1 MLASHSPAGEQGCY
15 SPAHLRMVRHMSFA
29 HRMRKPRSLVTNG
42 RRVALALCGAVLIS
56 ALLTS
61 CSGSDSGSA
70 ANDVPQVGLMHV
82 GTDHVPP
89 SFPALATELR
99 EKFGWDVPEANVARC
114 ADVKKILKSCDIRG
128 KDVELEW
135 RNLEPFEADTQASV
149 FVRQGVDV
157 IVAFEDASIAA
168 AQKATAGMP
177 HPTPIVFLHPSDPVR
192 QGLTDS
198 LSRPDRN
205 LTGVFGAR
213 DVVAKQLERYQLLVP
228 KLRRVLTLVDPTD
241 TKTTPVLLVQYK
253 TAAARLQ
260 RPLQLEIRNATT
272 DKDLERVFRSLKPGE
287 VDGAFLL
294 SPSLRLNHSAETI
307 RLARKAH
314 LPVQAHRKE
323 WVEQGALFSYGTDL
337 APVGRAGA
345 RYVDSLLRG
354 MTPADLPVQEIPTV
368 DFAINLKTANRL
380 GIKVPQGMIIRADEV
395 YR

>member
-1 MLASHSPAGEQGCY
+1 
-15 SPAHLRMVRHMSFA
+15 MVRYMDVTDRTRRLGSTVA
-29 HRMRKPRSLVTNG
+29 GRK
-42 RRVALALCGAVLIS
+42 RVALVLCGAVLVS
-56 ALLTS
+56 VFLAA
-61 CSGSDSGSA
+61 CSGSNSGSPA
-70 ANDVPQVGLMHV
+70 GDVPRVGLMHV

-89 SFPALATELR
+89 SFPALATQLR
-99 EKFGWDVPEANVARC
+99 EKYGWDVPEADINRC
-114 ADVKKILKSCDIRG
+114 ADGKKILKSCDIEG
-128 KDVELEW
+128 KDIELEW
-135 RNLEPFEADTQASV
+135 RNLEPSEADTQASV

-157 IVAFEDASIAA
+157 VVAFEDASIAA

-192 QGLTDS
+192 DGLTDS

-213 DVVAKQLERYQLLVP
+213 DVVAKQLELYQLLVP
-228 KLRRVLTLVDPTD
+228 KMHRVLTLVDPKD
-241 TKTTPVLLVQYK
+241 TKTPALLAQYK
-253 TAAARLQ
+253 AAAAGLA

-272 DKDLERVFRSLKPGE
+272 DADLARVFRSLKPGD

-294 SPSLRLNHSAETI
+294 SPSLRLNHSAQTI

-354 MTPADLPVQEIPTV
+354 MTPADLAVQEIPTV
-368 DFAINLKTANRL
+368 EFAINLKTANRL

>member
-1 MLASHSPAGEQGCY
+1 MDITD
-15 SPAHLRMVRHMSFA
+15 
-29 HRMRKPRSLVTNG
+29 RMRRLGSVVAG
-42 RRVALALCGAVLIS
+42 GMRVALALVSAALI
-56 ALLTS
+56 LLFLAA

-70 ANDVPQVGLMHV
+70 AQDVPRVGLMHV

-89 SFPALATELR
+89 SFPALATQLR
-99 EKFGWDVPEANVARC
+99 EKFGWDVPEADVARC

-128 KDVELEW
+128 SDIELEW

-168 AQKATAGMP
+168 AQKATAGLP

-192 QGLTDS
+192 DGLTDS

-213 DVVAKQLERYQLLVP
+213 DVVAKQLELYQLLVP
-228 KLRRVLTLVDPTD
+228 KMRHVLTLVDPTD
-241 TKTTPVLLVQYK
+241 TKTPPLLAQYK
-253 TAAARLQ
+253 AAAVGLA

-272 DKDLERVFRSLKPGE
+272 DADLARVFRSLKPGE

-294 SPSLRLNHSAETI
+294 SPSLRLNHSAQTI

-368 DFAINLKTANRL
+368 EFAINLKTANRL

>member
-1 MLASHSPAGEQGCY
+1 
-15 SPAHLRMVRHMSFA
+15 
-29 HRMRKPRSLVTNG
+29 
-42 RRVALALCGAVLIS
+42 
-56 ALLTS
+56 
-61 CSGSDSGSA
+61 
-70 ANDVPQVGLMHV
+70 MHV

-89 SFPALATELR
+89 SFSALATELR
-99 EKFGWDVPEANVARC
+99 EKFGWDVPEADVARC

-213 DVVAKQLERYQLLVP
+213 DVVAKQLERYSPRPEVA
-228 KLRRVLTLVDPTD
+228 RVLTLVDPTD
-241 TKTTPVLLVQYK
+241 TKTTPSSSPNTRPQRPTP
-253 TAAARLQ
+253 TAFAARDSERDHGQ
-260 RPLQLEIRNATT
+260 GPRARVPLTEA
-272 DKDLERVFRSLKPGE
+272 GE

-314 LPVQAHRKE
+314 LPVQAHRK

-368 DFAINLKTANRL
+368 DFAINLKPSRRWASRFRR
-380 GIKVPQGMIIRADEV
+380 G
-395 YR
+395 